1 MEDKNTLVNV
11 CIIDACRENPFK
23 SESRALAN
31 GFAAAT
37 APAGSLLAFATA
49 AGTVA
54 ADGTGANGLYT
65 EHLVTELLK
74 KQTTIDKVLK
84 GVSHSVRKAT
94 RDQQRPW
101 MESSLI
107 VDFALFT
114 DEHPPPAS
122 SIEEL
127 KKT

>member
-1 MEDKNTLVNV
+1 MLIT
-11 CIIDACRENPFK
+11 
-23 SESRALAN
+23 
-31 GFAAAT
+31 T
-37 APAGSLLAFATA
+37 ATA

-65 EHLVTELLK
+65 EHLVTALLK
-74 KQTTIDKVLK
+74 KATTIDKTLRDV
-84 GVSHSVRKAT
+84 GHSVRKAT